1 MSRAQK
7 KLKCNPGNFQ
17 CGGRCMSVKKNCRKD
32 ASANETKVLNIVTLA
47 IKSIE
52 KLPTPLDKLPETMER
67 LPKVTSAITPNR
79 KDLIEKVT
87 PDEVKSVLDSYEE
100 EWAIGDS
107 EAAKISRAFKE
118 GNNFDREVAKALKD
132 YTAEGYI
139 EINEFLRDRT
149 INRGI
154 YNSQNGKIERINIS
168 NDSPEIKEIAA
179 KVVALDNAY
188 KELKD
193 LEDDTIVYRGL
204 GGTSSNKL
212 EDIMALKPG
221 DTFKDP
227 GYISTTPKRSLA
239 KTFMEDEP
247 QILMEIN
254 LKGGNPNAKDIK
266 LLNAYGESEILLN
279 RDLELEVESIEDT
292 IINGGPA
299 RIIRLREKNPPNN
312 TTTTLNQIGSTTF
325 IKKKKITEFF
335 DINQE
340 LDEDKYIGGGAYGQ
354 VYESNDPNIVIK
366 KGIIGEDEVRIANK
380 LKDIGYQNSPK
391 IVAVGD
397 RKIAMEKI
405 SGLPLKR
412 VAKDKQQLIK
422 SKVLE
427 AAKQLGELG
436 ISHND
441 LHWGNFIYNEDE
453 DKVYIIDYGLAEDKE
468 TNFGDGPNTDSNLR
482 RNIIRDGV
490 SALTA
495 VKDTEKLESLWAFI
509 KSKYGFDV
517 NSIDE
522 LKKKLN
528 TNGFE
533 KLMNDES
540 IFKEIFEFIYK

>member
-32 ASANETKVLNIVTLA
+32 ASANEAKALNIITLA

-52 KLPTPLDKLPETMER
+52 KLPTPLDKLPET
-67 LPKVTSAITPNR
+67 VTPGVQPNR
-79 KDLIEKVT
+79 KDLIEGVT
-87 PDEVKSVLDSYEE
+87 SEDVKSVLDSYEE
-100 EWAIGDS
+100 EWAIDDS
-107 EAAKISRAFKE
+107 EAAKICRAFKE
-118 GNNFDREVAKALKD
+118 GNNFDREVAKAMKD

-139 EINEFLRDRT
+139 EINEFLRDRP

-154 YNSQNGKIERINIS
+154 YNPKNGKIERVDIAS
-168 NDSPEIKEIAA
+168 DSPEIKEIAA

-193 LEDDTIVYRGL
+193 LEDDTLVYRGL
-204 GGTSSNKL
+204 GGNADNRL
-212 EDIMALKPG
+212 ENLMELKPG
-221 DTFKDP
+221 DVYKDP
-227 GYISTTPKRSLA
+227 GFLSTSPK
-239 KTFMEDEP
+239 KTQAQGFMDGEP

-254 LKGGNPNAKDIK
+254 LKGGTPNAKDIK
-266 LLNAYGESEILLN
+266 PLNVYGETEILLN
-279 RDLELEVESIEDT
+279 RDVEFEVESIEDT
-292 IINGGPA
+292 TINGKPA
-299 RIIRLREKNPPNN
+299 RVIKLKEK
-312 TTTTLNQIGSTTF
+312 
-325 IKKKKITEFF
+325 TEEKDF

-366 KGIIGEDEVRIANK
+366 KGIIGGDEVRIANK

-412 VAKDKQQLIK
+412 VAKDKQALIK

-495 VKDTEKLESLWAFI
+495 VKDTEKLESLWGFI

-517 NSIDE
+517 NSIEE

-528 TNGFE
+528 TSGFE

-540 IFKEIFEFIYK
+540 IFQDIFEFIYK